1 MIKSFMISHK
11 KIIIFFILFF
21 SFIFTFSNKTFAFN
35 NDSPNNLQARVVN
48 IIEEKQIE
56 VEGKEQIYQKLEL
69 VLNTADKKK
78 IIVENGNL
86 PLVNIIKYSINDNVL
101 VSSEVNLDGNK
112 EYFIIDFV
120 RRDSLFL
127 LSIIFIILLLV
138 VAKWKGFSSLLGMI
152 FTFLV
157 VFAFIL
163 PRLLAGDNPILIAI
177 GASLVII
184 PVSFYLAH
192 GFNKKTTIAIISS
205 IISLIITA
213 ILASIFTQIGHLTGF
228 SSEEAGML
236 SLNFSN
242 LNMKGIL
249 LAGIVIGTLGVLDDI
264 TISQAA
270 IVDELATS
278 AKLTAIKDL
287 YSRSMIIGKDH
298 ITSMVN
304 TLVLAYAGASLPL
317 LLIFTQNPHPF
328 SEIINY
334 EFLAE
339 EIIRTLVGSIGLILA
354 VPITTIIAA
363 NCYRKK

>member
-1 MIKSFMISHK
+1 MTNFKKFLFLFFLFLLPFLNSNYIYAYSDNGSESIQARIT
-11 KIIIFFILFF
+11 KIIE
-21 SFIFTFSNKTFAFN
+21 
-35 NDSPNNLQARVVN
+35 Q
-48 IIEEKQIE
+48 KQI
-56 VEGKEQIYQKLEL
+56 VVMDKEQLYQKLEL
-69 VLNTADKKK
+69 ELSTPDHKKV
-78 IIVENGNL
+78 IIENGNQ
-86 PLVNIIKYSINDNVL
+86 PIVNIIKYSVNDNVL
-101 VSSEVNLDGNK
+101 LNLNQNIDGSN
-112 EYFIIDFV
+112 EYIIIDFI
-120 RRDSLFL
+120 RKDSLIL
-127 LSIIFIILLLV
+127 LSILFIILLV
-138 VAKWKGFSSLLGMI
+138 VIAKWKGLFSLFGMI

-157 VFAFIL
+157 LFIFVL

-177 GASLVII
+177 IASLLII
-184 PVSFYLAH
+184 PVSFYISH

-213 ILASIFTQIGHLTGF
+213 ILASIFTKLGHLTGL

-236 SLNFSN
+236 SIDQNN

-249 LAGIVIGTLGVLDDI
+249 LAGIVIGALGVLDDI

-270 IVDELATS
+270 IVDELANT
-278 AKLTAIKDL
+278 AKLTKAKDL

-317 LLIFTQNPHPF
+317 LLIFTNNPHPF

-334 EFLAE
+334 EMIAE

-363 NCYRKK
+363 NWYKK